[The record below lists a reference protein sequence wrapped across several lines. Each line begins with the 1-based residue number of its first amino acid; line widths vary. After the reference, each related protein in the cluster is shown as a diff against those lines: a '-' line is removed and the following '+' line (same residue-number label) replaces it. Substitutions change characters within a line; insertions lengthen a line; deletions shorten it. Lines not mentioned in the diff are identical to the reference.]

1 MFFFRNSKEGA
12 TLDDMSPTSHPAL
25 TALPVTKR
33 ALLNALKKRGEMTAE
48 GLSDMLAMTVSGVRQ
63 QLTGLQR
70 DGLVAFDEERTGPGR
85 PRYRYKLTPAADA
98 LYPRAYAEITNELL
112 EYVEDADPEL
122 LEAIFSRRRQRRID
136 RARARMEGR
145 GFEERVSELARIL
158 DEDGYL
164 ADWSRTDDGAWIVT
178 EHNCAIF
185 GVAMRYGLA
194 CSSEIE
200 FIRASLP
207 DAKIERISHM
217 VAGEHH
223 CSYRIEP
230 N

>member
-1 MFFFRNSKEGA
+1 
-12 TLDDMSPTSHPAL
+12 MSPASHPAL

-33 ALLNALKKRGEMTAE
+33 ALLNSLKKRGD
-48 GLSDMLAMTVSGVRQ
+48 LSVDDLAKSLHMTVSGVRQ
-63 QLTGLQR
+63 QLSAMQR
-70 DGLVAFDEERTGPGR
+70 DGLVTFDEIRSGPGR
-85 PRYRYKLTPAADA
+85 PRYVYRLTSAADG

-122 LEAIFSRRRQRRID
+122 LEAIFAKRRERRIE
-136 RARARMEGR
+136 RAQTRLANKS
-145 GFEERVSELARIL
+145 FPDQVQELARIL

-164 ADWSRTDDGAWIVT
+164 ADCTELDETAWLVT

-185 GVAMRYGLA
+185 GVAMRYGQA

-200 FIRASLP
+200 FIRAVMHG
-207 DAKIERISHM
+207 ANVERVSHM

-223 CSYRIEP
+223 CSYRITLL
-230 N
+230 

>member
-1 MFFFRNSKEGA
+1 
-12 TLDDMSPTSHPAL
+12 MSPASHPAL

-33 ALLNALKKRGEMTAE
+33 ALLNSLKKRGD
-48 GLSDMLAMTVSGVRQ
+48 LSADELAGSLGMTVSGVRQ
-63 QLTGLQR
+63 QLSGLQR
-70 DGLVAFDEERTGPGR
+70 DGLVTFDEIRSGRGR
-85 PRYRYKLTPAADA
+85 PRYVYRLTSAADG

-122 LEAIFSRRRQRRID
+122 LEAIFDKRRRRRIE
-136 RARARMEGR
+136 RARTRLANKTFPQQVE
-145 GFEERVSELARIL
+145 ELAKIL

-164 ADWSRTDDGAWIVT
+164 ADCTRLDDTTWLVT

-185 GVAMRYGLA
+185 GVAMRYGQA

-200 FIRASLP
+200 FIRAVMS
-207 DAKIERISHM
+207 DAHVERISHM

-223 CSYRIEP
+223 CSYRIVLNGTE
-230 N
+230 

>member
-1 MFFFRNSKEGA
+1 
-12 TLDDMSPTSHPAL
+12 MSPASHPAL

-33 ALLNALKKRGEMTAE
+33 ALLNHLKKRGDLSADQLAE
-48 GLSDMLAMTVSGVRQ
+48 SLDMTVSGVRQ
-63 QLTGLQR
+63 QLSGLQR
-70 DGLVAFDEERTGPGR
+70 DGLVAFDEIRSGRGR
-85 PRYRYKLTPAADA
+85 PRYVYRLTSAADG

-122 LEAIFSRRRQRRID
+122 LEAIFAKRRERRIE
-136 RARARMEGR
+136 RAQTRLANKT
-145 GFEERVSELARIL
+145 FPQQVQELAKIL

-164 ADWSRTDDGAWIVT
+164 ADYTEIDDATWLVT

-185 GVAMRYGLA
+185 GVAMRYGQA

-200 FIRASLP
+200 FIRAVMH
-207 DAKIERISHM
+207 DAHVERVSHM

-223 CSYRIEP
+223 CSYRISLR
-230 N
+230 

>member
-1 MFFFRNSKEGA
+1 
-12 TLDDMSPTSHPAL
+12 MSPASHPAL

-33 ALLNALKKRGEMTAE
+33 ALLNSLKKRGD
-48 GLSDMLAMTVSGVRQ
+48 LSADDLAGSLGMTVSGVRQ
-63 QLTGLQR
+63 QLSGLQR
-70 DGLVAFDEERTGPGR
+70 DGLVTFDEIRSGRGR
-85 PRYRYKLTPAADA
+85 PRYVYRLTAAADG

-122 LEAIFSRRRQRRID
+122 LEAIFAKRRQRRVE
-136 RARARMEGR
+136 RAHTRLASKSFPQQVE
-145 GFEERVSELARIL
+145 ELAKIL

-164 ADWSRTDDGAWIVT
+164 ADSTRLDDTTWLVT

-185 GVAMRYGLA
+185 GVAMRYGQA

-200 FIRASLP
+200 FIRAVMP
-207 DAKIERISHM
+207 DALVERISHM

-223 CSYRIEP
+223 CSYRITLGGP
-230 N
+230 QG

>member
-1 MFFFRNSKEGA
+1 
-12 TLDDMSPTSHPAL
+12 MSPASHPAL

-33 ALLNALKKRGEMTAE
+33 ALLNHLKKRGDLSADELASSLEMTA
-48 GLSDMLAMTVSGVRQ
+48 SGVRQ
-63 QLTGLQR
+63 QLSGLQR
-70 DGLVAFDEERTGPGR
+70 DGLVAFDEVRSGPGR
-85 PRYRYKLTPAADA
+85 PRYVYRLTSAADG

-122 LEAIFSRRRQRRID
+122 LEAIFAKRRERRIE
-136 RARARMEGR
+136 RAQTRMANKA
-145 GFEERVSELARIL
+145 FPQQVQELSKIL

-164 ADWSRTDDGAWIVT
+164 ADYTELDDGTWLVT

-185 GVAMRYGLA
+185 GVAMRYGQA

-200 FIRASLP
+200 FIRAVLSN
-207 DAKIERISHM
+207 AHVERVSHM

-223 CSYRIEP
+223 CSYRIALR
-230 N
+230 

>member
-1 MFFFRNSKEGA
+1 
-12 TLDDMSPTSHPAL
+12 
-25 TALPVTKR
+25 
-33 ALLNALKKRGEMTAE
+33 
-48 GLSDMLAMTVSGVRQ
+48 MTVSGVRQ

-70 DGLVAFDEERTGPGR
+70 DGLVAFEEERTGPGR

-122 LEAIFSRRRQRRID
+122 LEAIFTRRRQRRID
-136 RARARMEGR
+136 RARARMEGKA
-145 GFEERVSELARIL
+145 FEGRVAELARIL

-164 ADWSRTDDGAWIVT
+164 ADWSRTEDGAWLVT

-200 FIRASLP
+200 FIRAALS

-217 VAGEHH
+217 VAGQHH

>member
-1 MFFFRNSKEGA
+1 
-12 TLDDMSPTSHPAL
+12 MSPASHPAL

-33 ALLNALKKRGEMTAE
+33 ALLNHLKKRGD
-48 GLSDMLAMTVSGVRQ
+48 LSADELASSLEMTVSGVRQ
-63 QLTGLQR
+63 QLSGLQR
-70 DGLVAFDEERTGPGR
+70 DGLVAFDEVRSGPGR
-85 PRYRYKLTPAADA
+85 PRYVYRLTSAADG

-122 LEAIFSRRRQRRID
+122 LEAIFAKRRERRIE
-136 RARARMEGR
+136 RAQTRMADKA
-145 GFEERVSELARIL
+145 FPQQVQELSKIL

-164 ADWSRTDDGAWIVT
+164 ADYTELDDGTWLVT

-185 GVAMRYGLA
+185 GVAMRYGQA

-200 FIRASLP
+200 FIRAVLSN
-207 DAKIERISHM
+207 AQVERVSHM

-223 CSYRIEP
+223 CSYRIALR
-230 N
+230 

>member
-1 MFFFRNSKEGA
+1 
-12 TLDDMSPTSHPAL
+12 MSPASHPAL

-33 ALLNALKKRGEMTAE
+33 ALLNHLKKRGDLSADELASSLEMTA
-48 GLSDMLAMTVSGVRQ
+48 SGVRQ
-63 QLTGLQR
+63 QLSGLQR
-70 DGLVAFDEERTGPGR
+70 DGLVAFDEVRSGPGR
-85 PRYRYKLTPAADA
+85 PRHVYRLTSAADG

-122 LEAIFSRRRQRRID
+122 LEAIFAKRRERRIE
-136 RARARMEGR
+136 RAQTRMANKA
-145 GFEERVSELARIL
+145 FPQQVQELSKIL

-164 ADWSRTDDGAWIVT
+164 ADYTELDDGTWLVT

-185 GVAMRYGLA
+185 GVAMRYGQA

-200 FIRASLP
+200 FIRAVLSN
-207 DAKIERISHM
+207 AHVERVSHM

-223 CSYRIEP
+223 CSYRIALR
-230 N
+230 

>member
-1 MFFFRNSKEGA
+1 
-12 TLDDMSPTSHPAL
+12 MSPASHPAL

-33 ALLNALKKRGEMTAE
+33 ALLNHLKKRGD
-48 GLSDMLAMTVSGVRQ
+48 LSADDLASSLDMTVSGVRQ
-63 QLTGLQR
+63 QLSGLQR
-70 DGLVAFDEERTGPGR
+70 DGLVAFDEVRSGPGR
-85 PRYRYKLTPAADA
+85 PRYIYRLTSVADG

-122 LEAIFSRRRQRRID
+122 LEAIFAKRRERRIE
-136 RARARMEGR
+136 RAQTRMGNKA
-145 GFEERVSELARIL
+145 FPQQVQELAKIL

-164 ADWSRTDDGAWIVT
+164 ADYTELDDGTWLVT

-185 GVAMRYGLA
+185 GVAMRYGQA

-200 FIRASLP
+200 FIRAVLSN
-207 DAKIERISHM
+207 AQIERVSHM

-223 CSYRIEP
+223 CSYRIALR
-230 N
+230 

>member
-1 MFFFRNSKEGA
+1 
-12 TLDDMSPTSHPAL
+12 MSPAGHPAL

-33 ALLNALKKRGEMTAE
+33 ALLNTLKKRGE
-48 GLSDMLAMTVSGVRQ
+48 LSADDLAATLAMTVSGVRQ
-63 QLTGLQR
+63 QLSGLQR
-70 DGLVAFDEERTGPGR
+70 DGLVTFDELRSGPGR
-85 PRYRYKLTPAADA
+85 PRYVYRLTSAADG

-122 LEAIFSRRRQRRID
+122 LEAIFDKRRRRRIE
-136 RARARMEGR
+136 RARTRLANKP
-145 GFEERVSELARIL
+145 FPQRVGELARIL

-164 ADWSRTDDGAWIVT
+164 ADCSQIDDHTWLVT

-185 GVAMRYGLA
+185 GVAMRYGQA

-200 FIRASLP
+200 FIRAVMS
-207 DAKIERISHM
+207 DATVERVSHM

-223 CSYRIEP
+223 CSYRLSLQP
-230 N
+230 AAAPPVRP

>member
-1 MFFFRNSKEGA
+1 
-12 TLDDMSPTSHPAL
+12 MSPASHPAL

-33 ALLNALKKRGEMTAE
+33 ALLNHLKKRGD
-48 GLSDMLAMTVSGVRQ
+48 LSADELAASLDMTVSGVRQ
-63 QLTGLQR
+63 QLSGLQR
-70 DGLVAFDEERTGPGR
+70 DGLVAFDELRSGRGR
-85 PRYRYKLTPAADA
+85 PRYVYRLTSAADG

-122 LEAIFSRRRQRRID
+122 LEAIFAKRRERRIE
-136 RARARMEGR
+136 RAQARMANKS
-145 GFEERVSELARIL
+145 FPQQVQELAKIL

-164 ADWSRTDDGAWIVT
+164 ADCTELDETTWLVT

-185 GVAMRYGLA
+185 GVAMRYGQA

-200 FIRASLP
+200 FIRAVMS
-207 DAKIERISHM
+207 DAHVERVSHM

-223 CSYRIEP
+223 CSYRLTLR
-230 N
+230 

>member
-1 MFFFRNSKEGA
+1 
-12 TLDDMSPTSHPAL
+12 MSPASHPAL

-33 ALLNALKKRGEMTAE
+33 ALLNHLKKRGD
-48 GLSDMLAMTVSGVRQ
+48 LSADELASSLDMTVSGVRQ
-63 QLTGLQR
+63 QLSGMQR
-70 DGLVAFDEERTGPGR
+70 DGLVAFDEVRSGPGR
-85 PRYRYKLTPAADA
+85 PRYVYRLTSAADG

-122 LEAIFSRRRQRRID
+122 LEAIFAKRRERRIE
-136 RARARMEGR
+136 RAQTRMANKA
-145 GFEERVSELARIL
+145 FPQQVQELAKIL

-164 ADWSRTDDGAWIVT
+164 ADYTELDDGTWLVT

-185 GVAMRYGLA
+185 GVAMRYGQA

-200 FIRASLP
+200 FIRAVLSN
-207 DAKIERISHM
+207 AQIERVSHM

-223 CSYRIEP
+223 CSYRIALR
-230 N
+230 

>member
-1 MFFFRNSKEGA
+1 
-12 TLDDMSPTSHPAL
+12 MSPASHPAL

-33 ALLNALKKRGEMTAE
+33 ALLNHLKKRGD
-48 GLSDMLAMTVSGVRQ
+48 LSADELASSLDMTVSGVRQ
-63 QLTGLQR
+63 QLSGLQR
-70 DGLVAFDEERTGPGR
+70 DGLVAFDEVRSGPGR
-85 PRYRYKLTPAADA
+85 PRYVYRLTSAADG

-122 LEAIFSRRRQRRID
+122 LEAIFDKRRERRIE
-136 RARARMEGR
+136 RAQTRMANKA
-145 GFEERVSELARIL
+145 FPQQVQELAKIL

-164 ADWSRTDDGAWIVT
+164 ADYTELDDGTWLVT

-185 GVAMRYGLA
+185 GVAMRYGQA

-200 FIRASLP
+200 FIRAVLSN
-207 DAKIERISHM
+207 AQIERVSHM

-223 CSYRIEP
+223 CSYRIALR
-230 N
+230 

>member
-1 MFFFRNSKEGA
+1 
-12 TLDDMSPTSHPAL
+12 MSPASHPAL

-33 ALLNALKKRGEMTAE
+33 ALLNHLKRRGDLSADQLAE
-48 GLSDMLAMTVSGVRQ
+48 SLDMTVSGVRQ
-63 QLTGLQR
+63 QLSGLQR
-70 DGLVAFDEERTGPGR
+70 DGLVAFDEIRSGRGR
-85 PRYRYKLTPAADA
+85 PRYVYRLTSAADG

-122 LEAIFSRRRQRRID
+122 LEAIFAKRRERRIE
-136 RARARMEGR
+136 RAQTRLANKT
-145 GFEERVSELARIL
+145 FPQQVQELAKIL

-164 ADWSRTDDGAWIVT
+164 ADYTEIDDATWLVT

-200 FIRASLP
+200 FIRAVMQ
-207 DAKIERISHM
+207 DAHVERVSHM
-217 VAGEHH
+217 VAGEHQ
-223 CSYRIEP
+223 CSYRIALR
-230 N
+230 

>member
-1 MFFFRNSKEGA
+1 
-12 TLDDMSPTSHPAL
+12 MSPASHPAL

-33 ALLNALKKRGEMTAE
+33 ALLNHLKKRGD
-48 GLSDMLAMTVSGVRQ
+48 LSADELASSLDMTVSGVRQ
-63 QLTGLQR
+63 QLSALQR
-70 DGLVAFDEERTGPGR
+70 DGLVAFDEVRSGPGR
-85 PRYRYKLTPAADA
+85 PRYVYRLTSAADG

-122 LEAIFSRRRQRRID
+122 LEAIFDKRRERRIE
-136 RARARMEGR
+136 RAQTRMANKA
-145 GFEERVSELARIL
+145 FPQQVQELAKIL

-164 ADWSRTDDGAWIVT
+164 ADYTELDDGTWLVT

-185 GVAMRYGLA
+185 GVAMRYGQA

-200 FIRASLP
+200 FIRAVLSN
-207 DAKIERISHM
+207 AQIERVSHM

-223 CSYRIEP
+223 CSYRIALR
-230 N
+230 

>member
-1 MFFFRNSKEGA
+1 
-12 TLDDMSPTSHPAL
+12 MSPASHPAL

-33 ALLNALKKRGEMTAE
+33 ALLNHLKKRGDLSADQLAE
-48 GLSDMLAMTVSGVRQ
+48 SLDMTVSGVRQ
-63 QLTGLQR
+63 QLSGLQR
-70 DGLVAFDEERTGPGR
+70 DGLVAFDEIRSGRGR
-85 PRYRYKLTPAADA
+85 PRYVYRLTSAADG

-122 LEAIFSRRRQRRID
+122 LEAIFAKRRERRIE
-136 RARARMEGR
+136 RAQTRLANKT
-145 GFEERVSELARIL
+145 FPQQVQELAKIL

-164 ADWSRTDDGAWIVT
+164 ADYTEIDDATWLVT

-185 GVAMRYGLA
+185 GVAMRYGQA

-200 FIRASLP
+200 FIRAVMQ
-207 DAKIERISHM
+207 DAHVERLSHM

-223 CSYRIEP
+223 CSYRIALR
-230 N
+230 

>member
-1 MFFFRNSKEGA
+1 
-12 TLDDMSPTSHPAL
+12 MSPASHPAL

-33 ALLNALKKRGEMTAE
+33 ALLNHLKKRGD
-48 GLSDMLAMTVSGVRQ
+48 LSADELASSLDMTVSGVRQ
-63 QLTGLQR
+63 QLSGLQR
-70 DGLVAFDEERTGPGR
+70 DGLVAFDEVRSGPGR
-85 PRYRYKLTPAADA
+85 PRYVYRLTSAADG

-122 LEAIFSRRRQRRID
+122 LEAIFAKRRERRIE
-136 RARARMEGR
+136 RAQTRMANKA
-145 GFEERVSELARIL
+145 FPQQVQELAKIL

-164 ADWSRTDDGAWIVT
+164 ADYTELDDGTWLVT

-185 GVAMRYGLA
+185 GVAMRYGQA

-200 FIRASLP
+200 FIRAVLSN
-207 DAKIERISHM
+207 AQIERVSHM

-223 CSYRIEP
+223 CSYRIALR
-230 N
+230 

>member
-1 MFFFRNSKEGA
+1 
-12 TLDDMSPTSHPAL
+12 MSPASHPAL

-33 ALLNALKKRGEMTAE
+33 ALLNHLKKRGD
-48 GLSDMLAMTVSGVRQ
+48 LSADDLAASLDMTVSGVRQ
-63 QLTGLQR
+63 QLSGLQR
-70 DGLVAFDEERTGPGR
+70 DGLVAFDEIRSGRGR
-85 PRYRYKLTPAADA
+85 PRYVYRLTSAADG

-122 LEAIFSRRRQRRID
+122 LEAIFAKRRERRIE
-136 RARARMEGR
+136 RAQARMANKP
-145 GFEERVSELARIL
+145 FPQQVQELAKIL

-164 ADWSRTDDGAWIVT
+164 ADYTELDETTWLVT

-185 GVAMRYGLA
+185 GVAMRYGQA

-200 FIRASLP
+200 FIRAVMS
-207 DAKIERISHM
+207 DADVERVSHM

-223 CSYRIEP
+223 CSYRITLR
-230 N
+230 

>member
-1 MFFFRNSKEGA
+1 
-12 TLDDMSPTSHPAL
+12 MSPASHPAL

-33 ALLNALKKRGEMTAE
+33 ALLNSLKKRGD
-48 GLSDMLAMTVSGVRQ
+48 LSVDELAKTLHMTVSGVRQ
-63 QLTGLQR
+63 QLSAMQR
-70 DGLVAFDEERTGPGR
+70 DGLVTFDEIRSGPGR
-85 PRYRYKLTPAADA
+85 PRYVYRLTSAADG

-122 LEAIFSRRRQRRID
+122 LEAIFARRRERRIE
-136 RARARMEGR
+136 RARMRMTDKSLSEQ
-145 GFEERVSELARIL
+145 VQELAKIL

-164 ADWSRTDDGAWIVT
+164 ADCTKVGDTTWLVT

-185 GVAMRYGLA
+185 GVAMRYGQA

-200 FIRASLP
+200 FIRAVMP
-207 DAKIERISHM
+207 DAQVERISHM

-223 CSYRIEP
+223 CSYRITLGGP
-230 N
+230 QG

>member
-1 MFFFRNSKEGA
+1 
-12 TLDDMSPTSHPAL
+12 MSPASHPAL

-33 ALLNALKKRGEMTAE
+33 ALLNHLKKRGD
-48 GLSDMLAMTVSGVRQ
+48 LSADELASSLDMTVSGVRQ
-63 QLTGLQR
+63 QLSGMQR
-70 DGLVAFDEERTGPGR
+70 DGLVAFDEVRSGPGR
-85 PRYRYKLTPAADA
+85 PRYVYRLTSAADG

-122 LEAIFSRRRQRRID
+122 LEAIFDKRRERRIE
-136 RARARMEGR
+136 RAQTRMANKA
-145 GFEERVSELARIL
+145 FPQQVQELAKIL

-164 ADWSRTDDGAWIVT
+164 ADYTELDDGAWLVT

-185 GVAMRYGLA
+185 GVAMRYGQA

-200 FIRASLP
+200 FIRAVLSN
-207 DAKIERISHM
+207 AQIERVSHM

-223 CSYRIEP
+223 CSYRIALR
-230 N
+230 

>member
-1 MFFFRNSKEGA
+1 
-12 TLDDMSPTSHPAL
+12 MSPASHPAL

-33 ALLNALKKRGEMTAE
+33 ALLNNLKKRGD
-48 GLSDMLAMTVSGVRQ
+48 LSADDLAASLDMTVSGVRQ
-63 QLTGLQR
+63 QLSGLQR
-70 DGLVAFDEERTGPGR
+70 DGLVAFDEVRSGPGR
-85 PRYRYKLTPAADA
+85 PRYVYRLTSAADG

-122 LEAIFSRRRQRRID
+122 LEAIFDKRRGRRIE
-136 RARARMEGR
+136 RAQTRMANKA
-145 GFEERVSELARIL
+145 FPQQVQELAKIL

-164 ADWSRTDDGAWIVT
+164 ADYTELDDGTWLVT

-185 GVAMRYGLA
+185 GVAMRYGQA

-200 FIRASLP
+200 FIRAVLIKA
-207 DAKIERISHM
+207 DVERVSHM

-223 CSYRIEP
+223 CSYRITLR
-230 N
+230 

>member
-1 MFFFRNSKEGA
+1 
-12 TLDDMSPTSHPAL
+12 MSPASHPAL

-33 ALLNALKKRGEMTAE
+33 ALLNSLKKRGD
-48 GLSDMLAMTVSGVRQ
+48 LSADDLAGSLGMTVSGVRQ
-63 QLTGLQR
+63 QLSGLQR
-70 DGLVAFDEERTGPGR
+70 DGLVTFDEIRSGPGR
-85 PRYRYKLTPAADA
+85 PRYVYRLTSAADG

-122 LEAIFSRRRQRRID
+122 LEAIFAKRRQRRIE
-136 RARARMEGR
+136 RAQTRLASKSFPQQVE
-145 GFEERVSELARIL
+145 ELAKIL

-164 ADWSRTDDGAWIVT
+164 ADSTRLDDTTWLVT

-185 GVAMRYGLA
+185 GVAMRYGQA

-200 FIRASLP
+200 FIRAVMP
-207 DAKIERISHM
+207 DAQVERISHM

-223 CSYRIEP
+223 CSYRITLGGP
-230 N
+230 QG

>member
-1 MFFFRNSKEGA
+1 
-12 TLDDMSPTSHPAL
+12 MSPASHPAL

-33 ALLNALKKRGEMTAE
+33 ALLNHLKKRGD
-48 GLSDMLAMTVSGVRQ
+48 LSADELASSLEMTVSGVRQ
-63 QLTGLQR
+63 QLSGLQR
-70 DGLVAFDEERTGPGR
+70 DGLVAFDEVRSGPGR
-85 PRYRYKLTPAADA
+85 PRYVYRLTSAADG

-122 LEAIFSRRRQRRID
+122 LEAIFAKRRERRIE
-136 RARARMEGR
+136 RAQTRLANKA
-145 GFEERVSELARIL
+145 FPQQVQELSKIL

-164 ADWSRTDDGAWIVT
+164 ADYTELDDGTWLVT

-185 GVAMRYGLA
+185 GVAMRYGQA

-200 FIRASLP
+200 FIRAVLSN
-207 DAKIERISHM
+207 AHVERVSHM

-223 CSYRIEP
+223 CSYRIALR
-230 N
+230 

>member
-1 MFFFRNSKEGA
+1 
-12 TLDDMSPTSHPAL
+12 MSPASHPAL

-33 ALLNALKKRGEMTAE
+33 ALLNHLKKRGD
-48 GLSDMLAMTVSGVRQ
+48 LSADELASSLDMTVSGVRQ
-63 QLTGLQR
+63 QLSGMQR
-70 DGLVAFDEERTGPGR
+70 DGLVAFDEVRSGPGR
-85 PRYRYKLTPAADA
+85 PRYVYRLTAAADG

-122 LEAIFSRRRQRRID
+122 LEAIFDKRRERRIE
-136 RARARMEGR
+136 RAQTRMANKA
-145 GFEERVSELARIL
+145 FPQQVQELAKIL

-164 ADWSRTDDGAWIVT
+164 ADYTELDDGTWLVT

-185 GVAMRYGLA
+185 GVAMRYGQA

-200 FIRASLP
+200 FIRAVLSN
-207 DAKIERISHM
+207 AQIERVSHM

-223 CSYRIEP
+223 CSYRIALR
-230 N
+230 

>member
-1 MFFFRNSKEGA
+1 M
-12 TLDDMSPTSHPAL
+12 TPTTHPAL
-25 TALPVTKR
+25 TGLPVTKR
-33 ALLNALKKRGEMTAE
+33 ALLNALKKGGDLTA
-48 GLSDMLAMTVSGVRQ
+48 DDLASSLEMTVSGVRQ

-70 DGLVAFDEERTGPGR
+70 DGLVTFEELRSGPGR
-85 PRYRYKLTPAADA
+85 PRYVYRLTPAADA

-122 LEAIFSRRRQRRID
+122 LETIFAKRRQRRIE
-136 RARARMEGR
+136 RARARLEGKR
-145 GFEERVSELARIL
+145 FADRVEELARIL

-164 ADWSRTDDGAWIVT
+164 ADSSRLDDDTWLVT

-185 GVAMRYGLA
+185 GVAMRYGQA

-200 FIRASLP
+200 FIRAAMA
-207 DAKIERISHM
+207 DAKIERVSHM

-223 CSYRIEP
+223 CSYRITP
-230 N
+230 R